1 MGEETYES
9 LRKRVSEDLNAR
21 KREFA
26 KCVGDICRNFRD
38 LGLET
43 AVWYPECIHSVN
55 IGGLIAESYVGY
67 SRIEG
72 RWGLNIRTIERDNES
87 NAFVSQRVYPLEA
100 SGNVEIILNALRK
113 VRELLRHIA
122 ATADRAVGLLAEKD
136 PEIDKLRSPDCRF

>member
-26 KCVGDICRNFRD
+26 KCVGDISRNFKD

-43 AVWYPECIHSVN
+43 AVWLPECIHSVN

-72 RWGLNIRTIERDNES
+72 RWGLNIRTIERDSES
-87 NAFVSQRVYPLEA
+87 HAFVGQRVYPLDA
-100 SGNVEIILNALRK
+100 SGNVEVVTNALKK
-113 VRELLRHIA
+113 VRELLRLLSD
-122 ATADRAVGLLAEKD
+122 ATGQAVNILAKRD
-136 PEIDKLRSPDCRF
+136 AEIDRLRSLDCKF